1 MVEGKYQA
9 NNSGMYKNKDWEMNL
24 MKISIPYADSYKII
38 EVDESKIKGILSSQL
53 DEFVPD
59 NNESEIVKNALH
71 NPIGSGRLC
80 DIVVGK
86 EKLLLITSDHT
97 RPVPSKVTLPIL
109 LEEIRSKNPRIEI
122 KILIATGFHRP
133 TTYTEMVQ
141 KFGSEIVEN
150 ESIINHDCDDEK
162 TLFIKEFFLPVES
175 YI

>member
-80 DIVVGK
+80 DIVVGIYCK
-86 EKLLLITSDHT
+86 IETD
-97 RPVPSKVTLPIL
+97 KVA
-109 LEEIRSKNPRIEI
+109 K
-122 KILIATGFHRP
+122 KIPQFCNYEFPTIAKGH
-133 TTYTEMVQ
+133 
-141 KFGSEIVEN
+141 
-150 ESIINHDCDDEK
+150 
-162 TLFIKEFFLPVES
+162 
-175 YI
+175 